1 MKLIFKDLYI
11 FSPQD
16 KTAKHIPFQEGI
28 NIITSNQED
37 GTDRGKSVIMRSLY
51 YTLGAESHF
60 EAKWDTKNKIY
71 ILKFAIDNQE
81 YYLYRASN
89 LYKMFDEN
97 KTLECV
103 FFSPFQSWNIR
114 VYLSNLFKN
123 NLLDGN
129 YMKELCKLYG
139 LTFSINFE
147 VEGDYPAVYFFKE
160 LNNDKK
166 IKKVK

>member
-1 MKLIFKDLYI
+1 MLFNKKAQKKGLTIEEMQFKEE
-11 FSPQD
+11 Q
-16 KTAKHIPFQEGI
+16 K
-28 NIITSNQED
+28 
-37 GTDRGKSVIMRSLY
+37 
-51 YTLGAESHF
+51 
-60 EAKWDTKNKIY
+60 KNTEE
-71 ILKFAIDNQE
+71 LF
-81 YYLYRASN
+81 
-89 LYKMFDEN
+89 YKAVQSFDEN
-97 KTLECV
+97 KTLDCV